1 MGSHFFISSLPA
13 FIGLY
18 DGNWYTQP
26 NPSTSTPAQPLENF
40 ATLKDLKLT
49 NEHDVFVNHLG
60 MFLIN
65 PDKLNDI
72 FSKYDRDDLIRCL
85 EKNHKVI
92 EKL

>member
-1 MGSHFFISSLPA
+1 MDYLVDLGLTNEEINNISSSLKESLEL
-13 FIGLY
+13 F
-18 DGNWYTQP
+18 P
-26 NPSTSTPAQPLENF
+26 NIVKENF
-40 ATLKDLKLT
+40 NTLKDLKLT

-65 PDKLNDI
+65 PDKLRNI
-72 FSKYDRDDLIRCL
+72 FSKYDKEDLIRCL

>member
-1 MGSHFFISSLPA
+1 MF
-13 FIGLY
+13 
-18 DGNWYTQP
+18 P
-26 NPSTSTPAQPLENF
+26 NVVKENF

>member
-1 MGSHFFISSLPA
+1 MEYLVDLGLTSEEINNIGSSLKDSLEL
-13 FIGLY
+13 F
-18 DGNWYTQP
+18 P
-26 NPSTSTPAQPLENF
+26 NVVKENF

>member
-1 MGSHFFISSLPA
+1 MDYLVDLGLTSEEINNISSSLKESLEL
-13 FIGLY
+13 F
-18 DGNWYTQP
+18 P
-26 NPSTSTPAQPLENF
+26 NIVKENF
-40 ATLKDLKLT
+40 NILKNLKLT
-49 NEHDVFVNHLG
+49 NEHEVFVNHLG

-72 FSKYDRDDLIRCL
+72 FGKYDHDDLIRCL

>member
-1 MGSHFFISSLPA
+1 MEYLVDLGLTNEEINNISSSLKESLEL
-13 FIGLY
+13 F
-18 DGNWYTQP
+18 P
-26 NPSTSTPAQPLENF
+26 NIVKENF
-40 ATLKDLKLT
+40 NTLKDLNLT
-49 NEHDVFVNHLG
+49 NEHEVFVNHFG

-72 FSKYDRDDLIRCL
+72 FGKYDRDDLIRCL